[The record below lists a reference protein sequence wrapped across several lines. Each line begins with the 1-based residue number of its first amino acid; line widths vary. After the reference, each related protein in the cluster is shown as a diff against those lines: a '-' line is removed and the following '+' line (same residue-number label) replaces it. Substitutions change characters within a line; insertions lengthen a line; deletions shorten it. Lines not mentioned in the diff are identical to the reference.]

1 MPERRRLGDFF
12 RERHPAQLIA
22 IAFAAAIVV
31 GAVLLMLPFATRG
44 PGGASVLTAFF
55 TSTSAICVTG
65 LIVADT
71 PTYWSGFGQAVI
83 LGLIQIGGLGIMT
96 LASLLALLV
105 ARRLG
110 LRRRLI
116 AQAETA
122 APELSDVRRLVLA
135 VVLLSLFFEAL
146 AAVVLTARLAVS
158 YDYGLGAAL
167 WRGVFHSVSAFNN
180 AGFALW
186 SDNLSGFVTGG
197 WVCVTVALAIIAGG
211 LGFPVWLE
219 LRRRALAPRSWT
231 LHTKLTVAATF
242 LLVLAGTAAV
252 LGFEWSNA
260 GTIGDL
266 DTGGKLLASFFQGVS
281 PRTAGF
287 NTFDYAE
294 SEPETL
300 FVTDMLMFVGA
311 GSASTGGGIKVTT
324 FALLLL
330 MVWAEIRGEPNV
342 NAFGR
347 RIPEHAQRQA
357 LVVALIA
364 VNAVVLCT
372 LALMA
377 SGPFSLQQAL
387 FEALSA
393 FGTVGLS
400 TGITAQLDDFG
411 QSILIALMFLGRT
424 GPYTLAVALALRER
438 ERLYR
443 FPEERPIIG

>member
-1 MPERRRLGDFF
+1 M
-12 RERHPAQLIA
+12 
-22 IAFAAAIVV
+22 
-31 GAVLLMLPFATRG
+31 
-44 PGGASVLTAFF
+44 
-55 TSTSAICVTG
+55 
-65 LIVADT
+65 
-71 PTYWSGFGQAVI
+71 
-83 LGLIQIGGLGIMT
+83 
-96 LASLLALLV
+96 
-105 ARRLG
+105 
-110 LRRRLI
+110 
-116 AQAETA
+116 
-122 APELSDVRRLVLA
+122 
-135 VVLLSLFFEAL
+135 
-146 AAVVLTARLAVS
+146 VLTARLAVS
-158 YDYGLGAAL
+158 YDYGFGAAL
-167 WRGVFHSVSAFNN
+167 WRGVFHAVSAFNN

-186 SDNLSGFVTGG
+186 SDNLVGFVTDG
-197 WVCVTVALAIIAGG
+197 WICVTVALAVIAGG

-242 LLVLAGTAAV
+242 LLVLGGTAAV

-260 GTIGDL
+260 GTIGEL

-357 LVVALIA
+357 LVVSLIA
-364 VNAVVLCT
+364 INAVVLCT

-411 QSILIALMFLGRT
+411 QSILIA
-424 GPYTLAVALALRER
+424 
-438 ERLYR
+438 
-443 FPEERPIIG
+443 RPVYARGCARSPRA